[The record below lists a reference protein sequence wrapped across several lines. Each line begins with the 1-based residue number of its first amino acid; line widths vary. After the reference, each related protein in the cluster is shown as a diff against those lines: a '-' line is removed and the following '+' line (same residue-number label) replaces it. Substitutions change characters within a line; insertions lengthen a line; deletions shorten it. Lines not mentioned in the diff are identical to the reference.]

1 MAKEIMIVSLNMSRA
16 SLSLLCVLAVVSPT
30 FAAGHLASG
39 YVSVVRSATSVK
51 PGKYT
56 LTPQN
61 AVTLRLDAT
70 DRSKTNG
77 KQLQL
82 WKSAGNPNQAWIFTK
97 GSGGWYK
104 IAPSYAPNL
113 AVSVN
118 ANSAK
123 NGTPVVLWADTGSAG
138 QRWALKQDKGGYSLV
153 PKCAPGSRMDVTGWG
168 GANGVKIQIWSAT
181 GGKNQTWAIGTK

>member
-1 MAKEIMIVSLNMSRA
+1 MQVDILRRSLIVT
-16 SLSLLCVLAVVSPT
+16 VGILAVVTPALS
-30 FAAGHLASG
+30 AGPKTGGRVA
-39 YVSVVRSATSVK
+39 VAVVR

-56 LTPQN
+56 LAPQN
-61 AVTLRLDAT
+61 AVALRLDAT

-97 GSGGWYK
+97 TSGGWYK

-138 QRWALKQDKGGYSLV
+138 QRWSLKQDKGGYSLA
-153 PKCAPGSRMDVTGWG
+153 PKCAPGSRLDVTGWG
-168 GANGVKIQIWSAT
+168 AANGVKIQIWSAT